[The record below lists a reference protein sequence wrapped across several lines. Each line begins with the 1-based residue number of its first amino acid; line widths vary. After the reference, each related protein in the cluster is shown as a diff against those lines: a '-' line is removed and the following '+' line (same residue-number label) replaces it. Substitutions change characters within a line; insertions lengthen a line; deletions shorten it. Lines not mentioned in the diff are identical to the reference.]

1 MMNHLLL
8 LQMRITDIKWFKDD
22 DILGA
27 ILLAVV
33 IGIIVLILVAL
44 NIKKVGIGDT
54 GIRLGKPAEDGAK
67 GARKFNPVVF
77 HQVAHAY
84 GLNKEQTNLLESV
97 FKAEGVSNPAMV
109 MGTPAVLD
117 KHFKNT
123 YRRFERESS
132 NEAETQSR
140 IALLF
145 SIRNAADY
153 AHNLAAAGGIPP
165 IKENMAAALVLG
177 EESYP
182 VKIIEANG
190 AKITT
195 SCPQSDRGPVKLA
208 GGAPVSLSISAS
220 PSKHF
225 LVDGQVTEVSS
236 ANGSQTVKISLAAPK
251 KKKSQRKFRRR
262 QVGIPCSYRPVR
274 IEGGGK
280 GKKTAIRAAGQ
291 PGSGTVVNIS
301 AGGCCIK
308 TNGNINAGTSIKAD
322 IQMTPAA
329 AVLGQVIRINQSGSV
344 TIMHV
349 KFIKVPRKAMNAI
362 GAMVFEYTD

>member
-1 MMNHLLL
+1 MNHLLL
-8 LQMRITDIKWFKDD
+8 LQGFMGITWFKEDD
-22 DILGA
+22 PLGA

-33 IGIIVLILVAL
+33 IGIIVLILVTL
-44 NIKKVGIGDT
+44 NIKKVGIGAT
-54 GIRLGKPAEDGAK
+54 GIRLGQSGEEGAK
-67 GARKFNPVVF
+67 SARKFNPVVF

-84 GLNKEQTNLLESV
+84 GLNKEQTNFLESV
-97 FKAEGVSNPAMV
+97 FKAEGVSDPGMV

-117 KHFKNT
+117 KHFKNA

-132 NEAETQSR
+132 NDAETQNR

-145 SIRNAADY
+145 SIRNAADFS
-153 AHNLAAAGGIPP
+153 HNLAASGGIPP
-165 IKENMAAALVLG
+165 IKENMAAVLVLG

-182 VKIIEANG
+182 VKIIKANG
-190 AKITT
+190 AKITAG
-195 SCPQSDRGPVKLA
+195 CPQNDRGPVKLA
-208 GGAPVSLSISAS
+208 SGAPVSLSISAS

-225 LVDGQVTEVSS
+225 SVNGQVTEVSS
-236 ANGSQTVKISLAAPK
+236 ANGSQAVKISLAAPN

-262 QVGIPCSYRPVR
+262 QVGISCSYRPVR

-291 PGSGTVVNIS
+291 PGSGTVVDIS
-301 AGGCCIK
+301 TGGCCIK
-308 TNGNINAGTSIKAD
+308 TNGSINAGTSIKVEM
-322 IQMTPAA
+322 QMTPAA
-329 AVLGQVIRINQSGSV
+329 AVLGQVVRINQNGSV
-344 TIMHV
+344 TIIHV